1 MTFKCCAI
9 IPSYNHG
16 EMVGQL
22 VQRLRDINLP
32 VFIIDDGSDEPTRTT
47 LSALHAPE
55 NEVIVYRLDTNR
67 GKGAAVMQGFDLA
80 RAAGFTHALQIDA
93 DGQHDLSNL
102 AEFIALGEAHPDAL
116 IAGAPIHDATMPR
129 GRRIGRSI
137 THFWVGIETLTNHP
151 VDSMCGLRLYPLE
164 RVTKL
169 QTNHRLGRRM
179 DFDIEIFVRLIWEGV
194 PVFFVPVRVVYPRGN
209 ISNFD
214 LIRDNWAIAL
224 MHTRLVL
231 AMPLRLP
238 AILRKTR
245 RPDRRAESLG
255 LSRRARSIL
264 GTRVFWRSSI
274 GWRDATD
281 AWWRCS
287 RSRSISI

>member
-22 VQRLRDINLP
+22 VRRLREVSLP
-32 VFIIDDGSDEPTRTT
+32 VFIIDDGSDEPTRVK
-47 LSALHAPE
+47 LSALHSPE
-55 NEVIVYRLDTNR
+55 SRVIVYRLEVNR

-116 IAGAPIHDATMPR
+116 IAGAPIYDATMPR

-137 THFWVGIETLTNHP
+137 THFWVGIETLTKHP

-169 QTNHRLGRRM
+169 QTNHRLSRRM

-194 PVFFVPVRVVYPRGN
+194 PVFFVPVRVEYPRGN

-224 MHTRLVL
+224 MHT
-231 AMPLRLP
+231 
-238 AILRKTR
+238 
-245 RPDRRAESLG
+245 
-255 LSRRARSIL
+255 
-264 GTRVFWRSSI
+264 
-274 GWRDATD
+274 
-281 AWWRCS
+281 
-287 RSRSISI
+287 